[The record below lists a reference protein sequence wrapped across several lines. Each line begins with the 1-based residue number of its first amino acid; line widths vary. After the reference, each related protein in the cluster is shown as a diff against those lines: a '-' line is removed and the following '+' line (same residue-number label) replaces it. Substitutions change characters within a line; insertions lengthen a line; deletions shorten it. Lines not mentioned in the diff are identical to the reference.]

1 MQKENPTEFFEIFI
15 AGTKTSKSFFILST
29 LDSTTNHQDMC
40 SRLVLSVVVACP
52 ATRFSSTTGT
62 RTHSAA
68 RDENTCA
75 RLIHNKRTMTKIKGL
90 DRRLSVSY
98 RGKFH
103 IRHSNL
109 SICWP
114 SRWLTWSKWRTRQRK
129 RRSYEAAQFCQSLQ
143 NSLKWVIVNID
154 MACLLYHALL

>member
-1 MQKENPTEFFEIFI
+1 MKKTTCTVHVSLVNLVIVWFNRRAYALFFDLNLIVMQKENPTEFFEIFI

-52 ATRFSSTTGT
+52 AARFSSSTGT
-62 RTHSAA
+62 RTHSAD
-68 RDENTCA
+68 RDDNTCA

-114 SRWLTWSKWRTRQRK
+114 SR
-129 RRSYEAAQFCQSLQ
+129 
-143 NSLKWVIVNID
+143 
-154 MACLLYHALL
+154 